1 MKMSWEKWE
10 MVARARSERFLQR
23 PITSLQLALI
33 IVAVAA
39 IGAIGWRDA
48 TADRPLPLISA
59 PLMPPWWL
67 VYVFSGGPHSSI
79 GPYEEAQATLLV
91 AVVLW
96 WAIIAAFRAGWSW
109 LRRNQ
114 AVRAR

>member
-1 MKMSWEKWE
+1 
-10 MVARARSERFLQR
+10 MVVRARSDRFTR
-23 PITSLQLALI
+23 KPITSLQLALI

-91 AVVLW
+91 AVPFW
-96 WAIIAAFRAGWSW
+96 WAIIAAGRAGWSW

-114 AVRAR
+114 AARAH